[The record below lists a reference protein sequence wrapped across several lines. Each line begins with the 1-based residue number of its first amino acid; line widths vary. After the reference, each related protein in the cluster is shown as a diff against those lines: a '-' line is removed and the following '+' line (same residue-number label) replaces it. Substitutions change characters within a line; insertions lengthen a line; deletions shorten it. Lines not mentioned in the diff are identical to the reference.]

1 MANDGVRPMLV
12 PLCIGDLPDAYR
24 LMEQSFPK
32 DEIRSIDGQR
42 ALFDDPR
49 YTLLAR
55 RAADGET
62 EGLLAVWDIGA
73 FTFIEHFAVQPQLR
87 GGGIGA
93 AMLEALVCRQGKR
106 ICLEVEPP
114 ETEIARRRIG
124 FYRRCGFTLNGYP
137 YIMPS
142 LEAGRQPLPL
152 MIMTSG
158 GAVDEAA
165 FLQIRDALYTTV
177 YHTAVPG

>member
-1 MANDGVRPMLV
+1 MEINDVRAMLV
-12 PLCIGDLPDAYR
+12 PLCTDDLPDAYR

-55 RAADGET
+55 RAADSKI
-62 EGLLAVWDIGA
+62 EGLLAVWDIGV

-87 GGGIGA
+87 GAGIGA
-93 AMLEALVCRQGKR
+93 AMLEALACRQGRR

-114 ETEIARRRIG
+114 ETDIARRRIG
-124 FYRRCGFTLNGYP
+124 FYRRSGFALNDYP
-137 YIMPS
+137 YVMPS

-158 GAVDEAA
+158 GAVDRAA

-177 YHTAVPG
+177 YHTDIPE

>member
-1 MANDGVRPMLV
+1 MDFLLRCLAE
-12 PLCIGDLPDAYR
+12 CAAAFIGTAAFAL
-24 LMEQSFPK
+24 LFSIPK
-32 DEIRSIDGQR
+32 KYY
-42 ALFDDPR
+42 F
-49 YTLLAR
+49 
-55 RAADGET
+55 
-62 EGLLAVWDIGA
+62 
-73 FTFIEHFAVQPQLR
+73 F

-93 AMLEALVCRQGKR
+93 AMLEALACRQGRR
-106 ICLEVEPP
+106 ICLEVELP

-124 FYRRCGFTLNGYP
+124 FYRRCGFTLNDYP